1 MDGMGKGGNDGV
13 CVIGATNT
21 PWELDSALRRRFQK
35 RIFTPLP
42 TVEGKYSKRRSVHRE
57 WKAL

>member
-1 MDGMGKGGNDGV
+1 MGKGGNDGV

-35 RIFTPLP
+35 RILTPLP
-42 TVEGKYSKRRSVHRE
+42 TVEGKYSKRRERASRME
-57 WKAL
+57 AL

>member
-1 MDGMGKGGNDGV
+1 MGKGGNDGV

-42 TVEGKYSKRRSVHRE
+42 TVEGKYSKRRERASRME
-57 WKAL
+57 AL